1 MHQTP
6 RRSSVAATMTR
17 DGGSGGGGEITAI
30 FNPRRVRAPSV
41 VVTGDSPNGQFPSF
55 TSLLPANTAGGG
67 PHLIHSDS
75 IASGHPE
82 CMDQGFHHHGS
93 SIGTPTPTNETTP
106 VLIPIQTAVVQ
117 GAGPPNKC
125 KDSCCSDQAQKV
137 YYIVF
142 SFRFLIC
149 NKILILTRFFCF

>member
-1 MHQTP
+1 MHHTP

-17 DGGSGGGGEITAI
+17 DGGGEITAI

-41 VVTGDSPNGQFPSF
+41 VVTGDSPNGQFPGF
-55 TSLLPANTAGGG
+55 TSLLPAHSSG

-82 CMDQGFHHHGS
+82 CLDNPCQHQGFQHGS

-106 VLIPIQTAVVQ
+106 ALIPIQTAVVQ
-117 GAGPPNKC
+117 GNGAPSKC

-137 YYIVF
+137 
-142 SFRFLIC
+142 
-149 NKILILTRFFCF
+149 